1 MQTVRKILL
10 TTVLIVAALLVGAI
24 WLAFFSARPP
34 LSIDPATLAGDGSTL
49 DYCELPKLDG
59 SGKDAIDIAKGN
71 TPGCGYSHFPLPVLR
86 DCTEPLPPNA
96 ADLRGLWRGI
106 SGNVGHIERVEQCGT
121 RVVVTSSGI
130 IHDSGPNSTGGYN
143 TNDTEGHVVFTL
155 GDKAYCPRTSA
166 GMFWNDG
173 ILDFRVFGWG
183 PVVVR
188 RYMDG
193 EHLVWEYADG
203 SITRMERLCRLPAEH
218 KKPAVRGPQ
227 IRLF

>member
-10 TTVLIVAALLVGAI
+10 TTVLMVAALLIGAI

-59 SGKDAIDIAKGN
+59 SGKDAKDIAKAN

-106 SGNVGHIERVEQCGT
+106 SGNVGHIERVEQCGA

-143 TNDTEGHVVFTL
+143 TNDTEGQVVFTL

-193 EHLVWEYADG
+193 DQLVWEYADG

>member
-10 TTVLIVAALLVGAI
+10 TTVLIVAALLVGSI

-86 DCTEPLPPNA
+86 DCTEPLPPTA

-130 IHDSGPNSTGGYN
+130 IHEAPTVPAA
-143 TNDTEGHVVFTL
+143 T
-155 GDKAYCPRTSA
+155 
-166 GMFWNDG
+166 
-173 ILDFRVFGWG
+173 
-183 PVVVR
+183 
-188 RYMDG
+188 
-193 EHLVWEYADG
+193 
-203 SITRMERLCRLPAEH
+203 TRMTPRVRWSLPLAI
-218 KKPAVRGPQ
+218 KPTVLVPRRACFGTMA
-227 IRLF
+227 F